1 MRKSFELI
9 DWMKE
14 HFGGNGS
21 TPGEP
26 GQPGILYRFTHGLKE
41 TGGVVKVDEGNGLAV
56 NEHTGMLEVP
66 IGEHLSYTSQGIDA
80 KEGDTAQKGVVQ
92 LSNQITPES
101 THETAATPQAVKEYV
116 DANAGGGSYT
126 FQAPLQESDGNVSV
140 NQASAGKP
148 GVVTLMTANLSAS
161 DTKVPTTSAVVQYV
175 NKYDVRGDKDNRYT
189 GRGSLWFKCTNSDT
203 NSQNI
208 YFTSQGINDIVGTN
222 LLQINRNEAVL
233 GNARVDAISSTLK
246 NYVAVAHDGVRVVT
260 NDRGNGF
267 EPLGFTHN
275 GNKVITAANLATKAS
290 PGVVVMEDNPDAL
303 EDGKCPTKNAIGAV
317 AEDCIASNNEAVFGR
332 KFHVRNG
339 LAYEYDGSPEG
350 AGVLLNGVLAD
361 EQNLGVVKLT
371 HTVSHGEHPN
381 EAVSPDGVAA
391 YVDAKVADAGGF
403 SIVKA
408 MQATPDFKLIDG
420 SMVQSGKLV
429 YGVLTFTCTV
439 QKSITD
445 IASLPLMPK
454 SPFTV
459 KVVRM
464 SNNPVEYEATVG
476 DNGNIAFSSAQN
488 VQTGTY
494 AVTIAMQTK

>member
-26 GQPGILYRFTHGLKE
+26 GQPGILHRFTHGLKE

-56 NEHTGMLEVP
+56 NERTGMLEVP

-80 KEGDTAQKGVVQ
+80 KEGGTAQKGVVR
-92 LSNQITPES
+92 LSDSITPES

-116 DANAGGGSYT
+116 DANAGNGGGIDLSKETVHTGNCVVRIVSESTNDYRYNAFMNVTNKSEGYVGLSVNGRIARIGYGFNKDASNSPRNCVTASYNGVKVEAQSFT
-126 FQAPLQESDGNVSV
+126 YNNSPVITENTAHAPIENYLKDNLTASDGIVANV
-140 NQASAGKP
+140 
-148 GVVTLMTANLSAS
+148 
-161 DTKVPTTSAVVQYV
+161 VPT
-175 NKYDVRGDKDNRYT
+175 
-189 GRGSLWFKCTNSDT
+189 
-203 NSQNI
+203 
-208 YFTSQGINDIVGTN
+208 VGTT
-222 LLQINRNEAVL
+222 I
-233 GNARVDAISSTLK
+233 K
-246 NYVAVAHDGVRVVT
+246 
-260 NDRGNGF
+260 
-267 EPLGFTHN
+267 
-275 GNKVITAANLATKAS
+275 
-290 PGVVVMEDNPDAL
+290 
-303 EDGKCPTKNAIGAV
+303 
-317 AEDCIASNNEAVFGR
+317 
-332 KFHVRNG
+332 
-339 LAYEYDGSPEG
+339 
-350 AGVLLNGVLAD
+350 GVLAD
-361 EQNLGVVKLT
+361 EQNLGVVKLAR
-371 HTVSHGEHPN
+371 TVSHGEHPN

-429 YGVLTFTCTV
+429 YGVLTFACAV

-459 KVVRM
+459 KVLRM
-464 SNNPVEYEATVG
+464 SDDPVEYEATVG
-476 DNGNIAFSSAQN
+476 DNGNVAFSSAQN